1 MPHTYPYD
9 EKLLFSVLALGV
21 INPNPVLIEEKFG
34 LMKFNLIF
42 VVRLVILM
50 MVINTLIK

>member
-34 LMKFNLIF
+34 LMTFNLIF

-50 MVINTLIK
+50 MVINTLIN